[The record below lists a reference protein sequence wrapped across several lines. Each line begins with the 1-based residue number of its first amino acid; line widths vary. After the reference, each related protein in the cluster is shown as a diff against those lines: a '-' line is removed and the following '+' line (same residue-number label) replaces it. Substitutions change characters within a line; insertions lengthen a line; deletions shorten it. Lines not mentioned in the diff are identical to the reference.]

1 LRRYI
6 LVGALA
12 FVGLLSIGQI
22 SAQDDPWASTP
33 QKDFLTGPIV
43 KKFQCVTCHTITDQ
57 GGSVG
62 PMLNMVGLRRSEE
75 WIREWLE
82 DPNRVK
88 PGTKMPK
95 FPFTADEFELAV
107 ASLTGMKRAL
117 HTQQIV
123 HGDGSPEEKGARLF
137 EDYDCLACHRIGK
150 TGRFVGPDLT
160 WIGVRKPESWERVWL
175 RDPDAFKPGT
185 FMPNLNIPSE
195 AIQQLA
201 AYLHTLQGQHND
213 DARESE
219 FMINMMINND
229 DERRGELVWKRL
241 ACWSCHG
248 EAGDGGVRNPNTRSG
263 NEWIPDLEGVRDD
276 YSHEEFLA
284 KVRRGGSVSAADPD
298 VEPLPF
304 ACPQYQNALNELEG
318 ADLYAYVSSF
328 APPEL
333 RWKIK

>member
-1 LRRYI
+1 MLGG
-6 LVGALA
+6 LVCL
-12 FVGLLSIGQI
+12 GLLWLGQS
-22 SAQDDPWASTP
+22 SAKDDPWANTP
-33 QKDFLTGPIV
+33 QKDFLTGPTV
-43 KKFQCVTCHTITDQ
+43 RKFQCVTCHTIANQ
-57 GGSVG
+57 GGTVG
-62 PMLNMVGLRRSEE
+62 PILNMVGLRRSEA

-82 DPNRVK
+82 DPNQVK

-95 FPFTADEFELAV
+95 FPFTPDEFELAV
-107 ASLTGMKRAL
+107 ASLTRMTRPL
-117 HTQQIV
+117 HTQAILE
-123 HGDGSPEEKGARLF
+123 GDGSSAEKGARLF
-137 EDYDCLACHRIGK
+137 EDYDCLACHRVGK

-160 WIGVRKPESWERVWL
+160 WVGVRKAESWERIWL
-175 RDPDAFKPGT
+175 RDPDAFKSGT
-185 FMPNLNIPSE
+185 FMPNLHIPSE
-195 AIQQLA
+195 AVEHLA
-201 AYLHTLQGQHND
+201 AYLHALQGQHND

-248 EAGDGGVRNPNTRSG
+248 EAGEGGVGNPNAQSG
-263 NEWIPDLEGVRDD
+263 HEMIPDLEGARDN

-284 KVRRGGSVSAADPD
+284 KVRQGGSVPAADPG

-304 ACPQYQNALNELEG
+304 ACPKYENALNELEG